1 MSDRKFHR
9 FLVPAIAGMVVLFT
23 ACQQN
28 DPPPVPFNAVEV
40 EDAISIRMAS
50 QETAWNDGDIEG
62 FMKAYLKSDSLVF
75 IGKSG
80 LNYGWDTTLAN
91 YRRSYPD
98 RDAMGI
104 LTFENLIVN
113 PIEPDAAF
121 VVGKWVLHRSA
132 DTLSGHYSLL
142 WQRISGEWFIIA
154 DHSS

>member
-1 MSDRKFHR
+1 MFNRKFSQ
-9 FLVPAIAGMVVLFT
+9 FFVPAIAGMVVLLN
-23 ACQQN
+23 ACQQST
-28 DPPPVPFNAVEV
+28 PEPAPFNVAEV
-40 EDAISIRMAS
+40 EKVISARMTS
-50 QETAWNDGDIEG
+50 QETAWNEGDIEG
-62 FMKAYLKSDSLVF
+62 FMEAYLKTDSLVF
-75 IGKSG
+75 IGKLG

-98 RDAMGI
+98 RDAMGT

-121 VVGKWVLHRSA
+121 VVGKWVLHRSE